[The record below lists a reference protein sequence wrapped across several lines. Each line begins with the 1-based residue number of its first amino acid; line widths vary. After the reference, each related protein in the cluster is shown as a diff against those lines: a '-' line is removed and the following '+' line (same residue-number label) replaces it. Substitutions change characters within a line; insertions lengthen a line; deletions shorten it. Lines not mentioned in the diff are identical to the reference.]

1 MAENKNQNKNQNKKQ
16 PEITL
21 TLRFAEAD
29 YLVKCL
35 EALPETNKKSV
46 TYTGLYRQLTI
57 IRDHWLKME
66 RDRKARQNSVLRR
79 KTKS

>member
-1 MAENKNQNKNQNKKQ
+1 MAASNKQ
-16 PEITL
+16 PEISL
-21 TLRFAEAD
+21 NLRFAEAD

-35 EALPETNKKSV
+35 EALKDDEKKSV

-66 RDRKARQNSVLRR
+66 RDRKARQNTILRR
-79 KTKS
+79 KSPNKL